1 MKMELEAYLYEP
13 QKKGDVRRMRME
25 GKIPGVLYGH
35 KEKSKR
41 IYVLKKEFEKVL
53 ETLKKETVT
62 IELKLKEKTYP
73 CLIKAIQHNPT
84 DGRLLHIDFQH
95 ISKKEKIKATIPI
108 HLIGEA
114 PGVKKGGLLD
124 QHLHEVVIRCL
135 PDHLPSHI
143 DVDIS
148 NLDIGKTIHLRDIAI
163 SNIEFEIKPETP
175 VVSILAPKIEKE
187 APAPAAAPAEGAKE
201 ETKEEVKEEKPR
213 EEKAKEEKPA
223 KEAQKEK

>member
-1 MKMELEAYLYEP
+1 MKIALEAYLYEP
-13 QKKGDVRRMRME
+13 QKKGDVKRMRME

-41 IYVLKKEFEKVL
+41 IYVLKKEFEKIL
-53 ETLKKETVT
+53 ETLKRETVT
-62 IELKLKEKTYP
+62 IELKLKDKTYS
-73 CLIKAIQHNPT
+73 CLIKAIQHNPI
-84 DGRLLHIDFQH
+84 DGRLMHIDFQH

-124 QHLHEVVIRCL
+124 QHLHEVVVRCL
-135 PDHLPSHI
+135 PEHIPPHI

-148 NLDIGKTIHLRDIAI
+148 KLDVGKTIHLRDIAI
-163 SNIEFEIKPETP
+163 PNIEFEIKPETP
-175 VVSILAPKIEKE
+175 IVSILAPRVEKV
-187 APAPAAAPAEGAKE
+187 APAPAGAPAEGPKE
-201 ETKEEVKEEKPR
+201 EAKEEVKEEKSK

-223 KEAQKEK
+223 KESHKEK

>member
-25 GKIPGVLYGH
+25 GKIPGILYGH

-41 IYVLKKEFEKVL
+41 IYVLKKEFEKIL
-53 ETLKKETVT
+53 ETLKKETIT

-148 NLDIGKTIHLRDIAI
+148 SLDIGKTIHLRDIAI

-175 VVSILAPKIEKE
+175 IVSILAPKVEKV
-187 APAPAAAPAEGAKE
+187 APAPAAAPAEGVKE
-201 ETKEEVKEEKPR
+201 EPKEGVKEEKSK
-213 EEKAKEEKPA
+213 EEKTKEEKPA
-223 KEAQKEK
+223 KEAQKER

>member
-175 VVSILAPKIEKE
+175 VVSVLAPKIEKE
-187 APAPAAAPAEGAKE
+187 APAAAPAEGAKE

-213 EEKAKEEKPA
+213 EEKVKEEKPA

>member
-25 GKIPGVLYGH
+25 GKIPGILYGH

-41 IYVLKKEFEKVL
+41 IYVLKKEFEKIL
-53 ETLKKETVT
+53 ETLKKETIT

-135 PDHLPSHI
+135 PDDMPSHI

-148 NLDIGKTIHLRDIAI
+148 NLDIGKTIHLRDITI

-175 VVSILAPKIEKE
+175 IVSILAPKVEKV
-187 APAPAAAPAEGAKE
+187 APAAAPAEG
-201 ETKEEVKEEKPR
+201 TKEEPKEEKSK
-213 EEKAKEEKPA
+213 EEKTKEEKPA
-223 KEAQKEK
+223 KEAQKER

>member
-163 SNIEFEIKPETP
+163 SNIEFVIKPETP
-175 VVSILAPKIEKE
+175 VVSVLAPKIEKE
-187 APAPAAAPAEGAKE
+187 APAAAPAEGAKE

-213 EEKAKEEKPA
+213 EEKVKEEKPA